1 MTFVINSDIIIDYT
15 LKNDMKTFKQFETN
29 QKILIIV
36 DALNLAFRYKHS
48 GARNFAEDYVRT
60 VESLAKSYR
69 AQQVIIA
76 ADQGSS
82 SYRKAIYPNYKQ
94 NRKDKFDQQ
103 SEAEKLEFELFFE
116 DFTAT
121 LELLAESYPVLRF
134 QGVEADD
141 IAAYIVSKK
150 RRLKVDE
157 IWLMS
162 SDKDWDLL
170 IKPGVGRFSYVT
182 RKETTWESWSDQYSF
197 EPEQYIHVKCLMGDS
212 GDNVPGVPGIGPKRA
227 QQLVEE
233 YGTTWDIIN
242 SIPISGKYK
251 YIEALN
257 QSKEQLE
264 LNYQLMDLVTYC
276 QDAIGT
282 ENCKQIDEILTKCLI
297 NH

>member
-1 MTFVINSDIIIDYT
+1 
-15 LKNDMKTFKQFETN
+15 MKPFKQFEATEN
-29 QKILIIV
+29 TLMIV

-48 GARNFAEDYVRT
+48 KSRDFAEDYLRT
-60 VESLAKSYR
+60 VESLKKSYK
-69 AQQVIIA
+69 AKWVIIA

-82 SYRKAIYPNYKQ
+82 SYRKAIYPLYKQ
-94 NRKDKFDQQ
+94 NRKDKYDQQ
-103 SEAEKLEFELFFE
+103 TEAEQIEFELFFE

-121 LELLAESYPVLRF
+121 LELLSEHYPVLRF

-150 RRLKVDE
+150 RKLGIDE

-170 IKPGVGRFSYVT
+170 IKPGVNRFSYVT
-182 RKETTWESWSDQYSF
+182 RKETTWENWNDQYSF
-197 EPEQYIHVKCLMGDS
+197 EPEQYISVKCLMGDS
-212 GDNVPGVPGIGPKRA
+212 GDNVPGVPGVGPKRA

-242 SIPISGKYK
+242 SIPLQGRYK
-251 YIEALN
+251 YIEAIN
-257 QSKEQLE
+257 QNREQLE

-276 QDAIGT
+276 SDAIGT
-282 ENCKQIDEILTKCLI
+282 ENCKQIDEILELTIK
-297 NH
+297 